1 MARSQVATPG
11 HLIHAEAYSA
21 LVSTGFR
28 RSGVF
33 TYRPYC
39 DRCRACVPMRVPV
52 DGFEPT
58 RSQRRAWTAHA
69 GLKVRVMRLAFVP
82 EHYELYLRYQAGRH
96 AGGGMDHD
104 SVDQYT
110 QFLLQSRV
118 NTRLIEFRDA
128 DDGSAPGALRMV
140 AIADILSDG
149 LSAVYTF
156 YDPDVTRQLRHLRRD
171 VADRAGALAEA
182 ALPVPGLLDR
192 REPQDGL
199 QGAVQAVRDAG
210 RGPLAAGRDE
220 PDRPTP
226 RERRSSS
233 RLPAFGRPR
242 GTTRRLARDRPRR
255 ASLQSAPSLQQRTP
269 GARHAPHHRQRHPP
283 RRHAG
288 RHRRRRAH
296 RLRDAAAGAR
306 RSRSTCSAATATP
319 SPAPARKWT
328 SRARSARSRRCAWT
342 ARWTSTPTRARRPAS
357 RVHADDNIEP
367 LVETVVEGDTLVVR
381 LKKGASFRTHHNVCR
396 RRRLHLADGRRSS
409 TAAATCTS
417 TS

>member
-1 MARSQVATPG
+1 MTHPKEAPFASLQFYATAPYPCSYLPGRMARSQVATPG

-58 RSQRRAWTAHA
+58 RSQRRAWAAHA
-69 GLKVRVMRLAFVP
+69 SLKVRVMRLAFVP

-128 DDGSAPGALRMV
+128 DDGATPGALRMV

-156 YDPDVTRQLRHLRRD
+156 YDPDVRGSFGTYAVMWQIEQARSLKLPYLYL
-171 VADRAGALAEA
+171 GYWIAESPKMA
-182 ALPVPGLLDR
+182 YKVQFKPYETLVEGRWQPG
-192 REPQDGL
+192 
-199 QGAVQAVRDAG
+199 RDA
-210 RGPLAAGRDE
+210 
-220 PDRPTP
+220 PDDVPQP
-226 RERRSSS
+226 
-233 RLPAFGRPR
+233 
-242 GTTRRLARDRPRR
+242 
-255 ASLQSAPSLQQRTP
+255 
-269 GARHAPHHRQRHPP
+269 
-283 RRHAG
+283 
-288 RHRRRRAH
+288 
-296 RLRDAAAGAR
+296 
-306 RSRSTCSAATATP
+306 
-319 SPAPARKWT
+319 
-328 SRARSARSRRCAWT
+328 
-342 ARWTSTPTRARRPAS
+342 
-357 RVHADDNIEP
+357 
-367 LVETVVEGDTLVVR
+367 
-381 LKKGASFRTHHNVCR
+381 
-396 RRRLHLADGRRSS
+396 
-409 TAAATCTS
+409 
-417 TS
+417 